1 MIPICLYAFF
11 VLYAVKEYI
20 FMKKLIICFLSV
32 ILILSFLSSCGRKNK
47 IRYPDTYTPEYCAS
61 NYIEAD
67 YHLKFSEVAE
77 NSIGTINSGGL
88 YAYYGIKG
96 IPLDRYL
103 ICKQWLIY
111 EIGEKLVI
119 NKNSGIQKQEV
130 LVYEIEKIEIY
141 HKVKNDN
148 NTSEISDNVLVSLNK
163 DESKEFQD
171 ALNEAIDLKNYKD
184 LDEMRKQTERPEIK
198 AQLPRF
204 INLKAN
210 NEEVVYFKVY
220 FSSYPNI
227 YWQITLVEI
236 KEDQGDIYLDFNLYS
251 DYGTDNQKHNNVY
264 VSLGEE
270 LSAQIREAIEAN

>member
-1 MIPICLYAFF
+1 
-11 VLYAVKEYI
+11 
-20 FMKKLIICFLSV
+20 
-32 ILILSFLSSCGRKNK
+32 
-47 IRYPDTYTPEYCAS
+47 
-61 NYIEAD
+61 
-67 YHLKFSEVAE
+67 
-77 NSIGTINSGGL
+77 
-88 YAYYGIKG
+88 
-96 IPLDRYL
+96 
-103 ICKQWLIY
+103 
-111 EIGEKLVI
+111 
-119 NKNSGIQKQEV
+119 
-130 LVYEIEKIEIY
+130 
-141 HKVKNDN
+141 
-148 NTSEISDNVLVSLNK
+148 
-163 DESKEFQD
+163 
-171 ALNEAIDLKNYKD
+171 
-184 LDEMRKQTERPEIK
+184 MRKQTERPEIK